1 MMVASYLPFLSG
13 GVAIGFAAT
22 LMMTLNGRVA
32 GVSGIL
38 SGLWRR
44 TDAGPAASGAFAIG
58 LALGPALYALAF
70 GRSPEVHVTS
80 SAPVLVVAGLLVG
93 YGARMGSGC
102 TSGHGVVGLARLSPR
117 SIVAVAVFLATAVA
131 TVTLMRVGNVS

>member
-1 MMVASYLPFLSG
+1 MTLEPYWPSLFG
-13 GVAIGFAAT
+13 GIAIGLAAT

-44 TDAGPAASGAFAIG
+44 TDAGVAASAAFAVG
-58 LALGPALYALAF
+58 LALGPALYALVY
-70 GRSPEVHVTS
+70 GRLPEIHVVAS
-80 SAPVLVVAGLLVG
+80 VPVLVIAGLLVG

-117 SIVAVAVFLATAVA
+117 SMAAVATFLATAVA
-131 TVTLMRVGNVS
+131 TVAVMRLAGAS

>member
-1 MMVASYLPFLSG
+1 MTLAAYLPSLFGGIAIGLAAALMMV
-13 GVAIGFAAT
+13 
-22 LMMTLNGRVA
+22 LNGRVA

-44 TDAGPAASGAFAIG
+44 TDAGPAASVAFVIG
-58 LALGPALYALAF
+58 LALGPGLYALVY
-70 GRSPEVHVTS
+70 GRLPEISVVTS
-80 SAPVLVVAGLLVG
+80 TPLLVIAGLLVG

-117 SIVAVAVFLATAVA
+117 SIVAVAVFLTTAVG
-131 TVTLMRVGNVS
+131 TVAIMRFAGAS